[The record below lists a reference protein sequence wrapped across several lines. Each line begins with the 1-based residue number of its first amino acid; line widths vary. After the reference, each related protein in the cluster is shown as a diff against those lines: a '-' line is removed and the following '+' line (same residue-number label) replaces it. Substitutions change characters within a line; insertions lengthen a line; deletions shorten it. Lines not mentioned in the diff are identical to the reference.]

1 MIRLVVE
8 DSSGVRARADILLR
22 QIKWFNLNI
31 MAQPG
36 SSQMRPQGT
45 SSVTQTTTETSA
57 SPILHLRP
65 SKRKLKKK
73 PLVRWTEDTVD
84 NEHMNKKKTK
94 ICCIFHPQRQFDDG
108 SSCESCSS
116 SDSSSD
122 GSDTEDSKP
131 NAYEHQPHYKNQSK
145 VPQ

>member
-1 MIRLVVE
+1 
-8 DSSGVRARADILLR
+8 
-22 QIKWFNLNI
+22 
-31 MAQPG
+31 MAQQA
-36 SSQMRPQGT
+36 SSQTRSQGT
-45 SSVTQTTTETSA
+45 SSTTQTTTQTSA

-108 SSCESCSS
+108 SSCDSCGSS

-122 GSDTEDSKP
+122 SSDGSDTEASKP

-145 VPQ
+145 LPQ